1 MSARS
6 FTSTKIVLT
15 LSILLFVDRSAAR
28 AEKTDKTM
36 VITQIGQG
44 LGTTKTFINRRALK
58 VVILG
63 STAYLVARAPQWQVM
78 FCNDENH
85 KALSMPLA
93 EWLKHDTYT
102 TYAGK
107 EWDRFVLTL
116 SAAKDVKKFGR
127 SVKFYK
133 IAGTFKGGHVV
144 PCKRMPNGD
153 YYVLP
158 DKDVASQALGI
169 MQKALNCP
177 GTASGIPLE
186 LTKREPDK
194 EMKAFMSTPG
204 GDEHMLYT
212 DKIEE
217 TMVPDSFFVYPKNYA
232 PAKLEVTVLNDDKRR
247 NRVDDVAKDLIKD

>member
-6 FTSTKIVLT
+6 FTKIALT
-15 LSILLFVDRSAAR
+15 LSILLLVDYSAAL
-28 AEKTDKTM
+28 AQKADKTV

-44 LGTTKTFINRRALK
+44 LGTTKTYINRRAIK

-63 STAYLVARAPQWQVM
+63 STTYLVARAPKWQVM
-78 FCNDENH
+78 FCNDENR

-116 SAAKDVKKFGR
+116 SPPRDVKKFGR
-127 SVKFYK
+127 PVKFYK
-133 IAGTFKGGHVV
+133 IVGAFKAGHVM

-158 DKDVASQALGI
+158 DMNVASQALGI

-204 GDEHMLYT
+204 GDEHMLCT

-217 TMVPDSFFVYPKNYA
+217 IVVPDSFFVYPKNYA
-232 PAKLEVTVLNDDKRR
+232 QAKLEVTVLNDDKRR
-247 NRVDDVAKDLIKD
+247 NRVDDVAKDLIQD